1 MIDIDPGT
9 IFAASLLVT
18 GFLAGALV
26 ILIALFL
33 GLQMILQHVRLKRD
47 EGAELRQ
54 EQAMAVAVA
63 EAHVRQHFYDNGSG
77 QGASV

>member
-9 IFAASLLVT
+9 IFAASLLVG

-26 ILIALFL
+26 LLIALFL
-33 GLQMILQHVRLKRD
+33 AAQMIWRHVRDKRD
-47 EGAELRQ
+47 EGRELRE

-63 EAHVRQHFYDNGSG
+63 EAHVRQHFYDNGSE
-77 QGASV
+77 QGASI

>member
-9 IFAASLLVT
+9 IFAASLLVG

-26 ILIALFL
+26 LLIALFL
-33 GLQMILQHVRLKRD
+33 AIQMAWRKWRDARDQGL
-47 EGAELRQ
+47 ELRQ

-63 EAHVRQHFYDNGSG
+63 EAHVRQHFYDTGES
-77 QGASV
+77 QGAST